1 LGDQLL
7 EYLRN
12 YEGRWTGRFS
22 IHSTAN
28 GFTESFPV
36 EQRYWWKGE
45 VLHGLSVSD
54 RDAGMDFATSKTWV
68 DGKKLITE
76 VKRGETKEVF
86 YGVLHEGTLLWL
98 PEDMRRANDYQM
110 RESFTEEEG
119 REKMLF
125 EGFDTYVFG
134 EGLAH
139 IIIKGE
145 LILQADSK

>member
-1 LGDQLL
+1 M
-7 EYLRN
+7 
-12 YEGRWTGRFS
+12 
-22 IHSTAN
+22 
-28 GFTESFPV
+28 